1 MKSIKNRRNEISEN
15 RKNPTKENYFKII
28 KLYIIINNNEYKFM
42 ENFHKSD
49 EKRQKIKKNCK
60 DFHLFSLRKLSKV
73 IIEEMI

>member
-49 EKRQKIKKNCK
+49 EKTKNKKKTAKIFIY
-60 DFHLFSLRKLSKV
+60 FH
-73 IIEEMI
+73 